1 MRPPRDLDL
10 GPALEALG
18 IAGQIDSRLID
29 LPGGQVVAV
38 SHVDQVEA
46 KRRRVCGLGPVVD
59 RPLLETL
66 GDLPHNEPIGWDD
79 LDPFAHVQLDA
90 APAGC
95 VDTSPST
102 VTRRYTPVLDPIVFI
117 AAATGT
123 QAVEEISLFAAD
135 AKRLLIGESVPS
147 ASVTDEAGELGIGVA
162 VSTRDR
168 FELVVPP
175 SGRFVK
181 PGPRRWFVQ
190 ERLWA
195 AAPQVREDQALR

>member
-1 MRPPRDLDL
+1 MRPPRDLNLDV
-10 GPALEALG
+10 ALAALG
-18 IAGQIDSRLID
+18 ITDDVDCRLID
-29 LPGGQVVAV
+29 LPGGQVAAV
-38 SHVDQVEA
+38 SYVDRAEA
-46 KRRRVCGLGPVVD
+46 HRRRVCGLGPVVD

-66 GDLPHNEPIGWDD
+66 GDLPYNEPIAWDD
-79 LDPFAHVQLDA
+79 LDPLAQVQLDA

-95 VDTSPST
+95 VDTSPSA

-117 AAATGT
+117 AAASGR

-135 AKRLLIGESVPS
+135 AKRLLIGETVTS
-147 ASVTDEAGELGIGVA
+147 ASVTDEAAALGVGVA

-195 AAPQVREDQALR
+195 AAPQLSEDQALR